1 MAIGFLFI
9 FRPTPSRRLFLSCG
23 PQIIPRPRAEGGAGG
38 DDDGVAGV
46 MMIAGGHAF
55 PVRSLA
61 IARSLFRIHCVGRG
75 CAPFFSVHSFG
86 IPSGEGGRVCRRGG
100 LAARPSTRLAARV
113 LVSPLCSSFIV
124 HPCRSKQE
132 ASAFPVSTACLVP
145 HPVKSSARCLIRF
158 AHPSRSSSR
167 SSSRRASRRPSRSH
181 AVSLHRLVLISSRPV
196 VPDVPHAC
204 RPSCRRA
211 VLFSS
216 SRRSPHALP
225 PLPLSSPHDRI
236 TQGGQRIPPHAP
248 GADKHG
254 ANEQHAHRNDTD
266 STPPPQERLIT
277 YPQGDKTN
285 EKKTRRASKTPR
297 TRRYDETEGRR
308 RPRETQMRRTKRTSK
323 TRRLNET
330 EGRDA
335 PRDEQEQ
342 QESNETTG

>member
-1 MAIGFLFI
+1 MGTVLLSSFFPWFHQGKAASMMAW
-9 FRPTPSRRLFLSCG
+9 RSCVSCPVPSCG
-23 PQIIPRPRAEGGAGG
+23 PC
-38 DDDGVAGV
+38 
-46 MMIAGGHAF
+46 
-55 PVRSLA
+55 
-61 IARSLFRIHCVGRG
+61 FRF
-75 CAPFFSVHSFG
+75 ASM
-86 IPSGEGGRVCRRGG
+86 
-100 LAARPSTRLAARV
+100 
-113 LVSPLCSSFIV
+113 FIV
-124 HPCRSKQE
+124 HCSFVPGQAGWRRRFSSNPSPRLPRVLTPLNLPPCCPLSHSLRSF
-132 ASAFPVSTACLVP
+132 SPIP
-145 HPVKSSARCLIRF
+145 
-158 AHPSRSSSR
+158 SR

-181 AVSLHRLVLISSRPV
+181 AVSPHRLVLISSRPV

-225 PLPLSSPHDRI
+225 PLPLSSLHDRI

-285 EKKTRRASKTPR
+285 EKNETGKQDAT
-297 TRRYDETEGRR
+297 DETIRR
-308 RPRETQMRRTKRTSK
+308 DGGTAMPAGDANEK
-323 TRRLNET
+323 NET
-330 EGRDA
+330 NKQDETIERDEKRDA

-342 QESNETTG
+342 QESNEMAG